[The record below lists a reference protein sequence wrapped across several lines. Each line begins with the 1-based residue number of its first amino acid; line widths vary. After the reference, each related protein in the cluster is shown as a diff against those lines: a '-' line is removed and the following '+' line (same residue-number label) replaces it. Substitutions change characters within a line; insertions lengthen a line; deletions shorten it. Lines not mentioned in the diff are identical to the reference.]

1 MNPATIRFNGV
12 DLFDTWGVRVT
23 RRDWPYMPAP
33 RVWVENLGDANG
45 AVTAGHNFDPRI
57 FRVECAVED
66 NTGNLETTLDA
77 IADHFATAHAAGG
90 LKQLVFGYRPTVQ
103 WQARLVS
110 EIRFEA
116 ALNGAVFTLEFIAPD
131 PTGTPYTEGT

>member
-1 MNPATIRFNGV
+1 MNDATIIFNSV
-12 DLFDTWGVRVT
+12 DLFETWGVRVT
-23 RRDWPYMPAP
+23 QRPWPYMPAP
-33 RVWVENLGDANG
+33 RVWIENLGDANG
-45 AVTAGHNFDPRI
+45 AVTAGRTFDART
-57 FRVECAVED
+57 FSVECAVED

-77 IADHFATAHAAGG
+77 IAAHFATAHAAGG

-116 ALNGAVFTLEFIAPD
+116 ALNGATFNLEFIAPD
-131 PTGTPYTEGT
+131 PTGTPYHEGT

>member
-1 MNPATIRFNGV
+1 MNAATIRFNGV

-33 RVWVENLGDANG
+33 RVWIENLGDANG
-45 AVTAGHNFDPRI
+45 AVTAGRTFDPRT
-57 FRVECAVED
+57 FEVECMVED
-66 NTGNLETTLDA
+66 NTGNLEATLDA
-77 IADHFATAHAAGG
+77 IADHFAAAHAAGG

-103 WQARLVS
+103 WQARQIG

-116 ALNGAVFTLEFIAPD
+116 ALNGATFTLSFIAPD
-131 PTGTPYTEGT
+131 PTGTAYSEGS